1 MASSLGSAV
10 SSARATTPKRLKAT
24 TPKRLKATTPKRKL
38 SDDGGEFQRSSSS
51 SSTCSEPGERTSSG
65 GGARKRGT
73 GKRRGA
79 SKTTSSSA
87 CQKKKRPRESFHD
100 DDEYYDEHHDDFND
114 EDHEDFN
121 DEDYESNAGNE
132 SNDEGDEDDDD
143 SNGQEYPQWHQD
155 WARKAGISK
164 EEADIL
170 LRKELLPHFC
180 RKNRR
185 PFTMLES
192 LSSWPLGKCKK
203 HSLEKDK
210 RNAYDAALL
219 HIAISRFDCGSTGL
233 RPSSQNEAIARKAF
247 KQLLR
252 TAYGCLV

>member
-1 MASSLGSAV
+1 MASSHV

-24 TPKRLKATTPKRKL
+24 TPKRKRPDY
-38 SDDGGEFQRSSSS
+38 DDEFQRSSSS
-51 SSTCSEPGERTSSG
+51 SSTCSEQGERTSSG
-65 GGARKRGT
+65 GGGLFRARERGT
-73 GKRRGA
+73 GSGKGV

-87 CQKKKRPRESFHD
+87 CKKKKRPRESSHN
-100 DDEYYDEHHDDFND
+100 DEHHDDFSD
-114 EDHEDFN
+114 EDHDDFN
-121 DEDYESNAGNE
+121 DEDYESNAGNAGNE
-132 SNDEGDEDDDD
+132 SNDEDDEGVEDDDD
-143 SNGQEYPQWHQD
+143 SNGQELPQWHQD
-155 WARKAGISK
+155 WARQAGISNAQ
-164 EEADIL
+164 ADIL